1 MAFQEQQ
8 ALYAQDF
15 AESQDFELN
24 SLPSPQLSCHVPLS
38 TLHDWHTES
47 CFCSGKIGPPQ
58 SMDILRVGTT
68 VRYACEF
75 FQLLRP
81 FFGLKFAD
89 MQPAGS
95 LHNLVTWQ
103 VGKTSLQE
111 SNT

>member
-1 MAFQEQQ
+1 
-8 ALYAQDF
+8 
-15 AESQDFELN
+15 
-24 SLPSPQLSCHVPLS
+24 
-38 TLHDWHTES
+38 
-47 CFCSGKIGPPQ
+47 
-58 SMDILRVGTT
+58 MDILRVGTT